1 MPLIELA
8 QRPNEHALGALLAS
22 AGPGRGQNGNK
33 ERRAELRKV
42 LQTRIAAM
50 AAKAITKIDVAKV
63 EALTEIA
70 RDGLETT
77 TAMAFIDRMPT
88 PAQLMP
94 TFDRA
99 ELKLLHE
106 APGCRRAATAMTDL
120 LAEIRARRLAAEE
133 ERRSRRTRADE
144 VAAAQ
149 RAAKP
154 PSKAALRRAAREA
167 AARVAGWTG
176 ASSACHS
183 LLWSLDYRRCAE
195 LCPQQV
201 APKTRGRLRRRRQAG
216 DRRPRGADRHHRGAV
231 RAGAAGRLAW
241 HRPVTLSRAAPGPGV
256 GRR

>member
-1 MPLIELA
+1 M
-8 QRPNEHALGALLAS
+8 
-22 AGPGRGQNGNK
+22 
-33 ERRAELRKV
+33 

-94 TFDRA
+94 TLRPCRA
-99 ELKLLHE
+99 Q
-106 APGCRRAATAMTDL
+106 ASPRRHRGAGEPLWLMTDL

-133 ERRSRRTRADE
+133 ERRQLLDRAAE
-144 VAAAQ
+144 VVAAQ
-149 RAAKP
+149 RAAKR

-176 ASSACHS
+176 RILS
-183 LLWSLDYRRCAE
+183 LPLAALEPRLPALRRAVPAAGGAE
-195 LCPQQV
+195 
-201 APKTRGRLRRRRQAG
+201 ARGRVQRRRQAG
-216 DRRPRGADRHHRGAV
+216 DRQARGTDRHRRGAARG
-231 RAGAAGRLAW
+231 GAAGRLA
-241 HRPVTLSRAAPGPGV
+241 
-256 GRR
+256 